1 MRKIIHIDMDC
12 FFAAVEQRDH
22 PEWRGKPLAVG
33 HNGPRSVVSTASY
46 EARKYGVHSAQPVSV
61 ALRKCPHLIL
71 APGRFEAYKEASAI
85 IRTIFHEYTDLVE
98 PASLDEAYL
107 DVTEPKQGPHSASLI
122 ALEIKQKIFEQTQ
135 LTASAGVSY
144 NKFLAK
150 IASDMDKPDG
160 FTLIKP
166 DEAVAF
172 LEDLDIGKF
181 HGVGARTEQ
190 RMNALKIYKGRDLKE
205 FSRERLTQIFGK
217 VGNYFYDVV
226 RGVDER
232 PVEPYR
238 ERKSVGAEHTYE
250 TDLMTFDEVIE
261 NMRQVEKT
269 VWRRL
274 DRLNKKGRT
283 MTLKVRYGDFQT
295 VTRSMSRVNPLDSF
309 DVSVQVYHML
319 KELEDVIEELG
330 VRLLGL
336 SISNFPGEEK
346 IEKYKQLEIPFKW
359 LEDEEDKDMEVA
371 SDME

>member
-1 MRKIIHIDMDC
+1 MRKIIHIDMDS

-71 APGRFEAYKEASAI
+71 APGRFEAYKEASEI
-85 IRTIFHEYTDLVE
+85 IRSIFHEYTDLVE

-107 DVTEPKQGPHSASLI
+107 DVTEPKSGPLSASLI

-150 IASDMDKPDG
+150 IASDMNKPDG

-166 DEAVAF
+166 EEAEAF
-172 LEDLDIGKF
+172 MEELEIGKF
-181 HGVGARTEQ
+181 HGVGERTET
-190 RMNALKIYKGRDLKE
+190 RMHALKIYKGRDLKG
-205 FSRERLTQIFGK
+205 FSREDLTRIFGK

-238 ERKSVGAEHTYE
+238 ERKSVGAERTFE
-250 TDLMTFDEVIE
+250 TDIMTLEEVE
-261 NMRQVEKT
+261 EKLEEIQEI
-269 VWRRL
+269 VWRRCKRHGKSGKTL
-274 DRLNKKGRT
+274 
-283 MTLKVRYGDFQT
+283 TLKLRYGDFRT
-295 VTRSMSRVNPLDSF
+295 ITRSNSMEMVFEQYDIK
-309 DVSVQVYHML
+309 QHVYYMVREF
-319 KELEDVIEELG
+319 KEEIEEIG

-336 SISNFPGEEK
+336 SMSNFPGEEK
-346 IEKYKQLEIPFKW
+346 DDKYKQLEIPFTW
-359 LEDEEDKDMEVA
+359 DGEEVDDEEYQPL
-371 SDME
+371 

>member
-85 IRTIFHEYTDLVE
+85 IRNIFHEYTDLVE

-107 DVTEPKQGPHSASLI
+107 DVTEPKMGPPSASLI

-166 DEAVAF
+166 EEAEAF

-181 HGVGARTEQ
+181 HGVGTRTNQ

-238 ERKSVGAEHTYE
+238 ERKSVGAERTFE
-250 TDLMTFDEVIE
+250 TDITDIEEVRTKLLEITE
-261 NMRQVEKT
+261 IM
-269 VWRRL
+269 WRRCEK
-274 DRLNKKGRT
+274 LNKIGKT
-283 MTLKVRYGDFQT
+283 LTLKLRYGDFRT
-295 VTRSMSRVNPLDSF
+295 ITRSISHDKPFMRSEIG
-309 DVSVQVYHML
+309 VQVNWML
-319 KELEDVIEELG
+319 RDQDEIVQEMG

-336 SISNFPGEEK
+336 TMSNFPDKKETGGVR
-346 IEKYKQLEIPFKW
+346 QLEIEFDW
-359 LEDEEDKDMEVA
+359 NI
-371 SDME
+371 